1 MRTLELNR
9 KVCIFIKS
17 LNLMLNNL
25 EKEIEKLE
33 SKEKQL
39 IEVAS

>member
-17 LNLMLNNL
+17 LNLMLSNL
-25 EKEIEKLE
+25 EKEKLE